1 MYATHVGVSSGHL
14 HQLGTNQ
21 FASTLL
27 GSLLMQL
34 NCQGFLGG
42 VDRSGP
48 LVDCPPIIHWQWLY
62 IAKFSIQLYSHNQ
75 FFFDTNQEEN
85 LISSPLLMLCDS
97 HAYLWSITITKKP
110 LIC

>member
-48 LVDCPPIIHWQWLY
+48 LVDCPPIIH
-62 IAKFSIQLYSHNQ
+62 
-75 FFFDTNQEEN
+75 
-85 LISSPLLMLCDS
+85 
-97 HAYLWSITITKKP
+97 
-110 LIC
+110 